1 MWHKTRYVT
10 VCCDQRVHKKSRI
23 GEGLRDARTTCAGRS
38 HSPMCRIMRVQRM
51 PLMNSSL
58 ALELCSTHPAVELG
72 TRRFYNHS
80 RVYGIKVIT
89 FPL

>member
-1 MWHKTRYVT
+1 MWHKARYVA
-10 VCCDQRVHKKSRI
+10 VCCDQRVHKKSRT
-23 GEGLRDARTTCAGRS
+23 GEGLRDARMTCAGRS
-38 HSPMCRIMRVQRM
+38 HSPMRRIMRAWRM